1 MNYYSKLTDLP
12 ASALSP
18 FHLSQS
24 NNQND
29 LVDDALKYLTH
40 LFKILQGVPFSHKIK
55 SKVIKR
61 AYKVP
66 HYLVPHSNLIPYT
79 SPSPCSLTPTCP
91 GLLPVEH
98 SSSVPSLHIGHFLCL
113 DSLIHKAGSPISLA
127 SLLKCEC
134 SSSILPVLSY
144 LHLPVST
151 SPPGLPTIIF
161 ALFFS
166 GALMTI

>member
-12 ASALSP
+12 ASALFP

-40 LFKILQGVPFSHKIK
+40 LFKILQDVPFSHKIK

-113 DSLIHKAGSPISLA
+113 GLSFTRLAVSFPWRLCSNVSAAVRSSPYRPIYTCLCLLLPQGFLPS
-127 SLLKCEC
+127 SLL
-134 SSSILPVLSY
+134 Y
-144 LHLPVST
+144 
-151 SPPGLPTIIF
+151 
-161 ALFFS
+161 FS
-166 GALMTI
+166 QEH